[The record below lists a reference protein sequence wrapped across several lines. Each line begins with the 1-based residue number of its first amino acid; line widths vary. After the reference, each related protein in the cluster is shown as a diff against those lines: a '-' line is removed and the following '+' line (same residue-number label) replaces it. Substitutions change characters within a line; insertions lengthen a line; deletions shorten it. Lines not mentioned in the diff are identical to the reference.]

1 MGRDC
6 YLSYLIGQLGGINFG
21 GSECDFMIST
31 HKHGE
36 AIAVISVGNDEEC
49 RLILSR
55 RFPGQAIVNG
65 APLSMGCRSIRSGDR
80 IQFVSAPSKLF
91 ILKHVYVNLLFSSM
105 GKQAKKKAKSVAAL
119 IHANVLSEW
128 SKECDL
134 LVMSSLIVT
143 SKVVCA
149 LLHCIP
155 IVTPEFLE
163 EIKQISTCKF
173 AAKPDPQNFLPVVKE
188 EKLTQNDAP
197 RFLPNEL
204 RRDLFHGKTFFVFS
218 KDKYD
223 RLVEIIHL
231 GNGKIYLLDS
241 CDTLLTLAAESDV
254 YASGD
259 FAVNDILRDVL
270 SKSGSCVIHLH
281 PTSLTQQWQRKVY
294 SVLRSLNQRPILE
307 SELGFAVIYCS
318 TELYCNPRKHCPDG
332 LYQEVNVSEAF
343 SVNPFQID
351 SEVLTSQTNELCN
364 TVNGLEVSSSFKKN
378 SSLKTNK
385 NESTTGQKSSLFQTT
400 ESNENKG
407 KSTVSKIVPL
417 VTPERKTPGGL
428 LVQDSEPAFSPKFAN
443 GSRFPP
449 MGSENQEPHK
459 PETVSK
465 KTAIIS
471 NTESSFVHQPSEH
484 SDYVLKLF
492 DSIPRLELP
501 KKKSVLSESTNKG
514 QSSVVQSSPRL
525 SSVNCG
531 RELDSVQCELSASC
545 KDSVLPVVAE
555 KTDSSDAGNCGPND
569 APLKQSDSD
578 KMVSDKLGRLLVQD
592 SEPVF
597 SQEFVNQSRFP
608 SLGVE
613 NQETY
618 KSETVSK
625 KTTVIS
631 NTESSFVHQPSEHSD
646 YVLKLFDSI
655 PRLELPKK
663 KSVLSESTN
672 KGQSSV
678 VQSSPRLSSVNCGR
692 ELDSVQCELSAS
704 CKDSVLPVVAEKTDS
719 SDAGNCGPNDAPLK
733 QSNSDERASDGWL
746 RKRVGVE
753 TDSPD
758 NNNQCAKVA
767 PMTITTNV
775 PKFIASTQQNNK
787 RNFKQF
793 VKVWPTHLRRNTQL
807 RPSIHPCVSRPIPL
821 APFHQTLEKKR
832 EECKTIVKSKNSSED
847 ERRERI
853 NKLFEECC
861 EPPPLRKF
869 RTTIEV

>member
-1 MGRDC
+1 MWELQEHEMGRDS

-31 HKHGE
+31 DKNGE
-36 AIAVISVGNDEEC
+36 ATALISVSNEDEC

-55 RFPGQAIVNG
+55 RSPGQAIVNG
-65 APLSMGCRSIRSGDR
+65 GTLSPGCRSIRSGDI
-80 IQFVSAPSKLF
+80 IQFVSAPSKF
-91 ILKHVYVNLLFSSM
+91 FTLKHVYANLLFSSM
-105 GKQAKKKAKSVAAL
+105 GKQAKKKAKSTAAL

-143 SKVVCA
+143 SKVICA

-163 EIKQISTCKF
+163 EVKQISTRKF
-173 AAKPDPQNFLPVVKE
+173 AAKPDPQSFLPVIKE
-188 EKLTQNDAP
+188 EKLTQNDAS
-197 RFLPNEL
+197 RFLPNNL
-204 RRDLFHGKTFFVFS
+204 RRDLFRGKTFFVFS

-223 RLVEIIHL
+223 RLVEIIRL
-231 GNGKIYLLDS
+231 GNGKIHLLDS
-241 CDTLLTLAAESDV
+241 CDALLTLAAESDV
-254 YASGD
+254 YVSGD

-351 SEVLTSQTNELCN
+351 SEAFTSQTNELCN
-364 TVNGLEVSSSFKKN
+364 TVNGFEVSSSFQKN
-378 SSLKTNK
+378 FSLKTDK
-385 NESTTGQKSSLFQTT
+385 NESNTGQKLSLFQTT

-443 GSRFPP
+443 RSPFPP
-449 MGSENQEPHK
+449 VGSENQEPHK

-465 KTAIIS
+465 KTAVIS
-471 NTESSFVHQPSEH
+471 ITESALVHQPSEH

-492 DSIPRLELP
+492 DSIPPLELP
-501 KKKSVLSESTNKG
+501 KKKKTVLSESTNKS
-514 QSSVVQSSPRL
+514 QSSVVQSG
-525 SSVNCG
+525 VNCG
-531 RELDSVQCELSASC
+531 RELDSVQCELSASR
-545 KDSVLPVVAE
+545 KDSVLAVVTE
-555 KTDSSDAGNCGPND
+555 TDSSDSANCEPND

-592 SEPVF
+592 SEPAF
-597 SQEFVNQSRFP
+597 SQEFVNQPPFP

-613 NQETY
+613 NQEPY

-625 KTTVIS
+625 KTAVIS

-655 PRLELPKK
+655 PPLELPKRRR
-663 KSVLSESTN
+663 LYY
-672 KGQSSV
+672 QSQQIKVKV
-678 VQSSPRLSSVNCGR
+678 VHC
-692 ELDSVQCELSAS
+692 ELDSVQCELPAS
-704 CKDSVLPVVAEKTDS
+704 RKDSVLAVVTETDS
-719 SDAGNCGPNDAPLK
+719 SDAVNCEPNDAPLK
-733 QSNSDERASDGWL
+733 QSNSDEGAPDGWL

-753 TDSPD
+753 TDSVD
-758 NNNQCAKVA
+758 NNQCAKVA
-767 PMTITTNV
+767 PMTITTKV

-793 VKVWPTHLRRNTQL
+793 VKVWPTHLRRNTQM
-807 RPSIHPCVSRPIPL
+807 RSSIHPCVSRPIPL

-832 EECKTIVKSKNSSED
+832 EECKTIVQSKISSED